1 MSNTQTPRNKK
12 VKKDF
17 LEWWFARI
25 RDLKERAD
33 ELYKQDQ
40 TIYEVGPQAISKLA
54 ILAYYIDIYSRIMK
68 RRGKICFIDLFAGC
82 GLCKVRDSDVVI
94 LGSATLA
101 YYIPEFGYNFDQI
114 ILFEKDFSYV
124 NVLKKR
130 VPTSNIFH
138 GDVNKLT
145 VDVIIDNICG
155 NKNPFLA
162 FVDPEGLE
170 LEWETLKRILS
181 RWSDVLINYHP
192 EAVRRVYGRKDE
204 PPYSQTLDRFFGTA
218 EWQNIEYDD
227 EKYFKLYIGRIKN
240 IKDVVEFIKV
250 RGKGNYFYYIILA
263 TRKTKGGNPWLRAF
277 LRLKQQ
283 IERTKGDVI
292 EQLLDIYSGRQARL
306 SYF

>member
-1 MSNTQTPRNKK
+1 MSSTQTPRNKK
-12 VKKDF
+12 KKDF
-17 LEWWFARI
+17 LEWWFDRI
-25 RDLKERAD
+25 KDLKEKAD

-40 TIYEVGPQAISKLA
+40 TAYEVGPQAISKLA

-68 RRGKICFIDLFAGC
+68 RRGKICFVDLFAGC
-82 GLCKVRDSDVVI
+82 GLCKVKDSDVVI

-101 YYIPEFGYNFDQI
+101 YYIPESGNNFDRI
-114 ILFEKDFSYV
+114 ILFERDRSYV
-124 NVLKKR
+124 DVLEKR
-130 VPTSNIFH
+130 VPTANIFH

-145 VDVIIDNICG
+145 VDDIIDDLCG

-170 LEWETLKRILS
+170 LEWKTLERILS

-192 EAVRRVYGRKDE
+192 EAVRRVYGRKHE
-204 PPYSQTLDRFFGTA
+204 LPYSETLDRFFGTT
-218 EWQNIEYDD
+218 EWQEIEYDD

-306 SYF
+306 S